1 LFRHIW
7 HFAKQPYH
15 SKLFHF
21 AGLDWIG
28 NYVKHKR
35 YEILEIRKFNKMDNI
50 THEMIYIATK
60 LQCY

>member
-1 LFRHIW
+1 
-7 HFAKQPYH
+7 
-15 SKLFHF
+15 
-21 AGLDWIG
+21 LDWIG